1 MSESESEFEGVA
13 LTDEFMQQLFDN
25 IAHHESYKP
34 YKGELEQ
41 FFRSRIWQI
50 IQEETAPILA
60 GMFISLLKTPMT
72 ESRHAEIASAI
83 NIMRYWL
90 NLENNM
96 FAARERA
103 LSLGAKQAGGESWTP
118 QP

>member
-1 MSESESEFEGVA
+1 MSESEYEGVE
-13 LTDEFMQQLFDN
+13 LTDEFMRQLFDN
-25 IAHHESYKP
+25 IAHHTSYRP

-50 IQEETAPILA
+50 IQEETKPILA

-90 NLENNM
+90 NLEGNM

-103 LSLGAKQAGGESWTP
+103 TSFDAQQVGGEPWAPES
-118 QP
+118 